1 MKHLEKNIGE
11 NLQELRLDKDFLDMT
26 PKSTI
31 HKRKTIDKM
40 VCHQNEGLLFE
51 TQY

>member
-1 MKHLEKNIGE
+1 MTHLGKNIGE

-31 HKRKTIDKM
+31 HKRKKKVNKLDFTKM
-40 VCHQNEGLLFE
+40 KIVTL
-51 TQY
+51 

>member
-11 NLQELRLDKDFLDMT
+11 NLQELRLDEDFLDMT

-31 HKRKTIDKM
+31 HKRKEKSK
-40 VCHQNEGLLFE
+40 
-51 TQY
+51 